1 VQCVGTDTL
10 VLTNRQCSVTLELL
24 QRAPYS
30 LDKGDSVYVKIVSV
44 NVYGDSIQSPE
55 GNGAVI

>member
-1 VQCVGTDTL
+1 VTL
-10 VLTNRQCSVTLELL
+10 VLL
-24 QRAPYS
+24 RASPYN
-30 LDKGDSVYVKIVSV
+30 LVKDDSVFIKIVSV